1 MKPTTKHFV
10 NYSLPYIIILV
21 AITSVIAFPNPI
33 FPYIS
38 KLDNTA
44 ISWMFST
51 SVLIILFFSMIY
63 FYDDINQKNT
73 RVITYFFIWTVICI
87 VRGFFVAENYWDIKA
102 LITNIF
108 GLLLI
113 MVAYSATNKVIVQ
126 TILLYYVKYAL
137 PFSLVLIIFVSPD
150 AYGFYLV
157 PVSFL
162 LLFIPA
168 LSRRSVAL
176 LLFFTAVVFIAD
188 LGARSNVIKFAM
200 PVLVLFIYYF
210 RDYISNYFLE
220 IARLVLIT
228 TPIMLF
234 ILGVTGVFNVFHT
247 TDYLGEQNITKT
259 AYDGTQYE
267 ENLAGDTRTFIY
279 EEVIT
284 SALKND
290 YWIFGRTPAR
300 GNDSASFGTDSF
312 ALTKRYERIAN
323 EVGIANVFTW
333 IGVVGVALYFLVFFR
348 ASFLAVNRSNNIYA
362 KMLGIYVAFRW
373 LFSWIEDVN
382 NFTLNYFM
390 LWIMIGMCFSASFRL
405 MTDYEVTIWIRGVF
419 DKRYLNFDKYLK
431 KEENE
436 K

>member
-44 ISWMFST
+44 ISWMLST
-51 SVLIILFFSMIY
+51 SVLIILFFSMMY
-63 FYDDINQKNT
+63 FYDDINKKNT
-73 RVITYFFIWTVICI
+73 RVITCFFIWIVICI

-102 LITNIF
+102 LITNAF

-113 MVAYSATNKVIVQ
+113 VIAYSATNKVIVQ

-137 PFSLVLIIFVSPD
+137 PLFLFLIILINPD

-168 LSRRSVAL
+168 LTRRDRVV
-176 LLFFTAVVFIAD
+176 LLFFTAIVFVAD
-188 LGARSNVIKFAM
+188 LGARSNVVKFAM
-200 PVLVLFIYYF
+200 PAIILLVYYF
-210 RDYISNYFLE
+210 RDYLSNFILE
-220 IARLVLIT
+220 IVRLVLII
-228 TPIMLF
+228 TPIVLF

-290 YWIFGRTPAR
+290 YWILGRTPAR
-300 GNDSASFGTDSF
+300 GNDSASFGADSF
-312 ALTKRYERIAN
+312 ALTQRYERIAN

-333 IGVVGVALYFLVFFR
+333 MGGVGVALYFLVFFR

>member
-1 MKPTTKHFV
+1 
-10 NYSLPYIIILV
+10 
-21 AITSVIAFPNPI
+21 
-33 FPYIS
+33 
-38 KLDNTA
+38 
-44 ISWMFST
+44 
-51 SVLIILFFSMIY
+51 
-63 FYDDINQKNT
+63 
-73 RVITYFFIWTVICI
+73 
-87 VRGFFVAENYWDIKA
+87 
-102 LITNIF
+102 
-108 GLLLI
+108 
-113 MVAYSATNKVIVQ
+113 
-126 TILLYYVKYAL
+126 
-137 PFSLVLIIFVSPD
+137 
-150 AYGFYLV
+150 
-157 PVSFL
+157 
-162 LLFIPA
+162 
-168 LSRRSVAL
+168 
-176 LLFFTAVVFIAD
+176 
-188 LGARSNVIKFAM
+188 
-200 PVLVLFIYYF
+200 
-210 RDYISNYFLE
+210 
-220 IARLVLIT
+220 
-228 TPIMLF
+228 MLF

-300 GNDSASFGTDSF
+300 GNDSASFGAESF
-312 ALTKRYERIAN
+312 ALTRRYERIAN

-333 IGVVGVALYFLVFFR
+333 MGLVGVIFYFLVFFR
-348 ASFLAVNRSNNIYA
+348 ASFLAVNRSRNIYA

-373 LFSWIEDVN
+373 LYSWVEDVN
-382 NFTLNYFM
+382 NFSLNYFT

>member
-51 SVLIILFFSMIY
+51 SVLIILFFSIIY

-137 PFSLVLIIFVSPD
+137 PLFLVLIIFVSPD

-188 LGARSNVIKFAM
+188 LGARSNVIKFAL

-300 GNDSASFGTDSF
+300 GNDSASFGAESF
-312 ALTKRYERIAN
+312 ALTRRYERIAN

-333 IGVVGVALYFLVFFR
+333 MGLVGVIFYFLVFFR
-348 ASFLAVNRSNNIYA
+348 ASFLAVNRSRNIYA

-373 LFSWIEDVN
+373 LYSWVEDVN
-382 NFTLNYFM
+382 NFSLNYFT

>member
-1 MKPTTKHFV
+1 MKPTIKHFV
-10 NYSLPYIIILV
+10 NYTLPYIIILV

-44 ISWMFST
+44 ISWMLST

-87 VRGFFVAENYWDIKA
+87 VRGFFVADNYWDIKA
-102 LITNIF
+102 LITNTF

-113 MVAYSATNKVIVQ
+113 VIAYSATNKVIVQ

-137 PFSLVLIIFVSPD
+137 PLFLFLIILINPD

-168 LSRRSVAL
+168 LTRRDRVV
-176 LLFFTAVVFIAD
+176 LLFFTAIVFVAD
-188 LGARSNVIKFAM
+188 LGARSNVVKFAM
-200 PVLVLFIYYF
+200 PAIILLVYYF
-210 RDYISNYFLE
+210 RDYLSNFILE
-220 IARLVLIT
+220 IVRLVLII
-228 TPIMLF
+228 TPIVLF

-284 SALKND
+284 SALKNG

-300 GNDSASFGTDSF
+300 GNDSASFGADSF

-333 IGVVGVALYFLVFFR
+333 MGGVGVALYFLVFFR

>member
-21 AITSVIAFPNPI
+21 AITSVIAFPNPV
-33 FPYIS
+33 FPFIS
-38 KLDNTA
+38 LLDNTA
-44 ISWMFST
+44 ISWVFSA
-51 SVLIILFFSMIY
+51 SVLIILFLSTAF
-63 FYDDINQKNT
+63 FYDDINRKNT
-73 RVITYFFIWTVICI
+73 LVITFFFVWTVICI
-87 VRGFFVAENYWDIKA
+87 VRGFFVAENYWDVKA

-113 MVAYSATNKVIVQ
+113 VVAYSATNKVIVQ

-137 PFSLVLIIFVSPD
+137 PLFLVLIIFINPD

-157 PVSFL
+157 PVSSL

-168 LSRRSVAL
+168 LSRRSIAL
-176 LLFFTAVVFIAD
+176 LSFFTAVVFIAD
-188 LGARSNVIKFAM
+188 LGARSNVIKFAVPALM
-200 PVLVLFIYYF
+200 LFIFYF
-210 RDYISNYFLE
+210 RDYISNHLLE

-228 TPIMLF
+228 TPIVLF
-234 ILGVTGVFNVFHT
+234 ILGVTGLFNVFHT

-284 SALKND
+284 SALNND

-300 GNDSASFGTDSF
+300 GNDSASFGAESF
-312 ALTKRYERIAN
+312 ALTRRYERIAN
-323 EVGIANVFTW
+323 EVGVANVFTW
-333 IGVVGVALYFLVFFR
+333 MGLVGVVLYFLVFFR

-362 KMLGIYVAFRW
+362 KMLGIYIAFRW
-373 LFSWIEDVN
+373 LYSWVEDVN
-382 NFTLNYFM
+382 NFSLNYFM
-390 LWIMIGMCFSASFRL
+390 LWIMIGMCFSVSFRL

-431 KEENE
+431 KDENE
-436 K
+436 

>member
-10 NYSLPYIIILV
+10 NYTLPYIIILV
-21 AITSVIAFPNPI
+21 AITSVIAFPNPV

-38 KLDNTA
+38 ILDNTA
-44 ISWMFST
+44 ISWMLST

-63 FYDDINQKNT
+63 FYDDINQKNISI
-73 RVITYFFIWTVICI
+73 ITYFVIWTVICI
-87 VRGFFVAENYWDIKA
+87 VRGFFAAENYWDIKA
-102 LITNIF
+102 LITNTF

-113 MVAYSATNKVIVQ
+113 VVAYSATNKVIVQ
-126 TILLYYVKYAL
+126 TLLLYYVKYAL
-137 PFSLVLIIFVSPD
+137 PLFLVLIILINPD

-168 LSRRSVAL
+168 LTRKNRAL
-176 LLFFTAVVFIAD
+176 LLSLTAIVFIAD
-188 LGARSNVIKFAM
+188 LGARSNVIKFAIPAM
-200 PVLVLFIYYF
+200 VLFIYYY
-210 RDYISNYFLE
+210 RDYISNYLLE
-220 IARLVLIT
+220 VARLVLII
-228 TPIMLF
+228 TPIVFF
-234 ILGVTGVFNVFHT
+234 ILGTTGVFNIFHT
-247 TDYLGEQNITKT
+247 NEYLGEQNITRT
-259 AYDGTQYE
+259 ASDGTEYQ

-284 SALKND
+284 SALKNN

-300 GNDSASFGTDSF
+300 GNDSASFGADSF
-312 ALTKRYERIAN
+312 ALTRRYERIAN

-333 IGVVGVALYFLVFFR
+333 MGLVGVILYFLVFFR

-373 LFSWIEDVN
+373 LYSWIEDVN

-390 LWIMIGMCFSASFRL
+390 LWIMIGMCFSVSFRL
-405 MTDYEVTIWIRGVF
+405 MTDYEVTIWVRGIF
-419 DKRYLNFDKYLK
+419 DNRYLDFDKYLK
-431 KEENE
+431 KEKNE

>member
-137 PFSLVLIIFVSPD
+137 PLFLVLIIFVSPD

-188 LGARSNVIKFAM
+188 LGARSNVIKFAL

-300 GNDSASFGTDSF
+300 GNDSASFGAESF
-312 ALTKRYERIAN
+312 ALTRRYERIAN

-333 IGVVGVALYFLVFFR
+333 MGLVGVIFYFLVFFR
-348 ASFLAVNRSNNIYA
+348 ASFLAVNRSRNIYA

-373 LFSWIEDVN
+373 LYSWVEDVN
-382 NFTLNYFM
+382 NFSLNYFT

>member
-1 MKPTTKHFV
+1 MKPTIKHFV

-21 AITSVIAFPNPI
+21 AITSVIAFPNPF

-44 ISWMFST
+44 ISWMLST
-51 SVLIILFFSMIY
+51 SVLIILFFSMMY
-63 FYDDINQKNT
+63 FYDDINQENI
-73 RVITYFFIWTVICI
+73 RVITYFFIWTVVCI
-87 VRGFFVAENYWDIKA
+87 VRGFFIAENYWDIKA
-102 LITNIF
+102 LITNTF

-113 MVAYSATNKVIVQ
+113 VIAYSATNKVIVQ

-137 PFSLVLIIFVSPD
+137 PLFLVLIILINPD

-168 LSRRSVAL
+168 LTRRYRVL
-176 LLFFTAVVFIAD
+176 LLFFTAIVFVAD
-188 LGARSNVIKFAM
+188 LGARSNVIKFAI
-200 PVLVLFIYYF
+200 PAIILFLYYF
-210 RDYISNYFLE
+210 RDYLSNFVLE
-220 IARLVLIT
+220 IARLVLII
-228 TPIMLF
+228 TPIVLF

-300 GNDSASFGTDSF
+300 GNDSASFGADSF

-333 IGVVGVALYFLVFFR
+333 MGLVGVVLYLLVFFR

>member
-44 ISWMFST
+44 ISWMLST
-51 SVLIILFFSMIY
+51 SVLIILFFSMMY
-63 FYDDINQKNT
+63 FYDDINKKNT

-102 LITNIF
+102 LITNAF

-113 MVAYSATNKVIVQ
+113 VIAYSATNKVIVQ

-137 PFSLVLIIFVSPD
+137 PLFLFLIILINPD

-168 LSRRSVAL
+168 LTRRDRVV
-176 LLFFTAVVFIAD
+176 LLFFTAIVFVAD
-188 LGARSNVIKFAM
+188 LGARSNVVKFAM
-200 PVLVLFIYYF
+200 PAIILLVYYF
-210 RDYISNYFLE
+210 RDYLSNFILE
-220 IARLVLIT
+220 IVRLVLII
-228 TPIMLF
+228 TPIVLF

-290 YWIFGRTPAR
+290 YWILGRTPAR
-300 GNDSASFGTDSF
+300 GNDSASFGADSF
-312 ALTKRYERIAN
+312 ALTQRYERIAN

-333 IGVVGVALYFLVFFR
+333 MGGVGVALYFLVFFR